1 MMIDTLKVA
10 EDLQAG
16 GFSDE
21 QSRALVHAISSKHDE
36 LATKA
41 DVTILRWLIG
51 LLYPLVVAI
60 LISTIHLSRLR

>member
-1 MMIDTLKVA
+1 MIDTLKVA

-41 DVTILRWLIG
+41 GVATVRWMVGISITLNIAVLIAF
-51 LLYPLVVAI
+51 VF
-60 LISTIHLSRLR
+60 R